1 MKLFVATSSF
11 GKDDAFAFDLLR
23 DSGLVVARNTLGRT
37 LGREDMLTL
46 LDGCVGVIAGLEHYT
61 DEVIGQ
67 LSDLKVISRCGAGLD
82 GAGIDAARVR
92 GMVVVSTPYGP
103 TQAVVELTLGLMLSL
118 IRNIDASSREI
129 KRGEWKKK
137 MGRLLGE
144 LTVGIVGLGRS
155 GRRLAELL
163 RSFGTTV
170 VGCDVVPDLEWA
182 AVHDVE
188 LTAASC

>member
-23 DSGLVVARNTLGRT
+23 DSELVVARNTLGRT
-37 LGREDMLTL
+37 LGRED
-46 LDGCVGVIAGLEHYT
+46 
-61 DEVIGQ
+61 
-67 LSDLKVISRCGAGLD
+67 
-82 GAGIDAARVR
+82 IDAARVR

-163 RSFGTTV
+163 RSFGMIV
-170 VGCDVVPDLEWA
+170 VGWDVVPDLEWA